1 MKELLSIKNI
11 AGVGAGV
18 VVGHFVFKSKN
29 PLVLMAFGL
38 GGGIIA
44 HTVLKNRQQKIDA
57 NDSNVKDYME
67 QVSTDVEATISPS
80 IEDAEQKSGM
90 KFNPEVGYIT
100 PYGEVEEDNPYE
112 YMDVSF

>member
-1 MKELLSIKNI
+1 MKELLNIKNI

-18 VVGHFVFKSKN
+18 VLGHFVFKSKN

-44 HTVLKNRQQKIDA
+44 HTIFKNRQQKINA
-57 NDSNVKDYME
+57 NESNVKDYME
-67 QVSTDVEATISPS
+67 QVSTDVEATFNPVN
-80 IEDAEQKSGM
+80 DAEKKSGA

-100 PYGEVEEDNPYE
+100 PYGEVQEDNPYE

>member
-1 MKELLSIKNI
+1 MKELLNIKNV

-18 VVGHFVFKSKN
+18 VLGHFVFKSKN

-38 GGGIIA
+38 GGGIVA
-44 HTVLKNRQQKIDA
+44 HTMFKNRQQKIDA
-57 NDSNVKDYME
+57 NESNVKDYME
-67 QVSTDVEATISPS
+67 QVSTDVEATFNPIN
-80 IEDAEQKSGM
+80 DAEKKSGE